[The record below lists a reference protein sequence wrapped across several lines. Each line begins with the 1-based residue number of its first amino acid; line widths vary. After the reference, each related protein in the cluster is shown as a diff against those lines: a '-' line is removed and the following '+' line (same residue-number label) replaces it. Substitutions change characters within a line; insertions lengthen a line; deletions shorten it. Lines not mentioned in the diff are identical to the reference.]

1 MKQRLSID
9 IGSRNIHIVLGQ
21 YSKNK
26 LVVNQANSFPIPEEA
41 PRVGNEVAPEIL
53 EEIIAD
59 AMRQMNIK
67 TKSCIVTINSD
78 NAAIKDIEL
87 PISKPKEVKQMIEYE
102 MVQNYQ
108 TGGDDIIQYKK
119 TGNVVK
125 ENGNTMQRYRVAAL
139 DQTTVERYY
148 DLLLNLKFKNTYLDL
163 SINAIDKLL
172 NSASKINDHDIS
184 EESVLLLDYGH
195 NTTTAYV
202 KVKGEPVFFRTL
214 QIGSGEI
221 EKILELETL
230 KSRAEIRQLK
240 EQGKSFFS
248 DDAGM
253 VKLFDLLKPYFYHF
267 QDELSKILSFYSTH
281 ERIGHVDRV
290 FLMGN
295 GAELAGLPEYLTENL
310 GFPVETFNSVR
321 YGTEE
326 LVISPAHVNAVAA
339 LIRA

>member
-9 IGSRNIHIVLGQ
+9 IGSKNLHIVLGQ
-21 YSKNK
+21 YAKNK
-26 LVVNQANSFPIPEEA
+26 LIVNQANSFPIPEEA
-41 PRVGNEVAPEIL
+41 EKVGKDVAPEVL

-59 AMRQMNIK
+59 AMRLMNVK
-67 TKSCIVTINSD
+67 TKQCIVTINSE

-87 PISKPKEVKQMIEYE
+87 PVSKAKEVKQMIENE
-102 MVQNYQ
+102 MVQTYQ
-108 TGGDDIIQYKK
+108 TAGDDIIQYRN
-119 TGNVVK
+119 TGKIEK

-139 DQTTVERYY
+139 DKLTVERYY
-148 DLLLNLKFKNTYLDL
+148 ELLLKLKFKKTFLDL
-163 SINAIDKLL
+163 NINAIDKLL
-172 NSASKINDHDIS
+172 NGASRVNDHDIS

-221 EKILELETL
+221 EQILELETL
-230 KSRAEIRQLK
+230 KSRSEIRQLK
-240 EQGKSFFS
+240 ERGKSFFS
-248 DDAGM
+248 DDTGM

-290 FLMGN
+290 FLMGK

-310 GFPVETFNSVR
+310 GFPVELFNSVR
-321 YGTEE
+321 FGTEE
-326 LVISPAHVNAVAA
+326 LIISPAHVNAVAA